1 MLWSGSCAKQVDDAV
16 IHVAGIPVMTVF
28 IALLRGINVGGN
40 KTIKMSTLKTVLDSL
55 GFEAVSTYLNSGN
68 VVFASKGSDHAKLA
82 KTIET
87 AIEKEF
93 GFRPSVLL
101 RSSAGLRNVVVKNP
115 FPDAAKNDPSHLVV
129 MFLTAKPDKDAPS
142 RLAHAYSGAEEIR
155 ISGDTAYVTYPNGI
169 GKSKL
174 TNMFL
179 EKQLG
184 VAGTARNWNTVTKL
198 VELARSLLPEEEG
211 LL

>member
-1 MLWSGSCAKQVDDAV
+1 MEWPCVKQVSDAV
-16 IHVAGIPVMTVF
+16 IHVAGTPVMTVF

-40 KTIKMSTLKTVLDSL
+40 RTIKMSTLKRVFETL
-55 GFEAVSTYLNSGN
+55 GFEAVKTHLNSGN
-68 VVFASKGSDHAKLA
+68 VVFASKGTDHAKLT

-129 MFLTAKPDKDAPS
+129 MFLAGKPDKDAKS
-142 RLAHAYSGAEEIR
+142 RLAKAYAGPEEIR
-155 ISGDTAYVTYPNGI
+155 ISGDIIYITYPNGI
-169 GKSKL
+169 GTSKL
-174 TNMFL
+174 TNVFL

-184 VAGTARNWNTVTKL
+184 VTGTARNWNTVTKL
-198 VELARSLLPEEEG
+198 VELARSLLP
-211 LL
+211 